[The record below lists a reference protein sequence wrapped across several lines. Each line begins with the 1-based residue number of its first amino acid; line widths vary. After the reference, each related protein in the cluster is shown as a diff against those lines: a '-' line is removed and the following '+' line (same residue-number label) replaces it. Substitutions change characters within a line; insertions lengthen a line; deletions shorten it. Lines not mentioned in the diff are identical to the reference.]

1 MFDDDQIEDE
11 YDTSCPSCGHSPIRS
26 CRCRALGCDDGWIDR
41 YDEDPMWYDE
51 DDPEMCTECYGTGV
65 ERWCPSCSFDLQRA
79 RLTQRA
85 PDLGQAVANP
95 GDEGV
100 APSG

>member
-1 MFDDDQIEDE
+1 MSIKDDIENIVASACDSTWNGLENAYFPE
-11 YDTSCPSCGHSPIRS
+11 YNNPPQKLADKLV
-26 CRCRALGCDDGWIDR
+26 A
-41 YDEDPMWYDE
+41 Y
-51 DDPEMCTECYGTGV
+51 V
-65 ERWCPSCSFDLQRA
+65 ESL
-79 RLTQRA
+79 LTQRA